1 MGSGARA
8 RARAIKPRDNLHV
21 EEAHRVSS
29 SPPGERPISEARLG
43 SSPTR
48 REVGES
54 RLEARADSGAGT
66 SPSSPLA
73 RSAHY
78 LELHA
83 ERRRRALEADPDVAQ
98 PSEPSSPGAQ
108 PPWRDAD
115 LPGDADILLHVED
128 DRRED
133 RDDRV
138 SAPSDPTPRNPDTAG
153 RTAAGPAGAGPGPGI
168 VACDACPACDD
179 RCLVPGCAACSGAS
193 ARRTASTEDIERA
206 STSGGITA
214 EMAAEAAAAA
224 AAAAANPRRDGW
236 GRVAG
241 EHGGGGGARL
251 RSFTCCEVARHRR
264 ADSLWLV
271 ANGHVYDAT
280 LFMHDHP
287 VGPMPMLRGAGRDNT
302 EDMEMHSGAA
312 QHAWQ
317 KLKIG
322 TLVKCPRRG
331 YGCFHPPK
339 ERCAVM

>member
-1 MGSGARA
+1 MGSGTRA

-29 SPPGERPISEARLG
+29 SPPGEHPAEARLG

-48 REVGES
+48 REVDES

-73 RSAHY
+73 RSAHN

-83 ERRRRALEADPDVAQ
+83 ERRRRALEADTDVAQ
-98 PSEPSSPGAQ
+98 PSEPSEPGAQ
-108 PPWRDAD
+108 PPRRGAD
-115 LPGDADILLHVED
+115 VPGDADILLYVED
-128 DRRED
+128 DRREHID
-133 RDDRV
+133 RHV
-138 SAPSDPTPRNPDTAG
+138 SAPSDPTPRNPDTTG
-153 RTAAGPAGAGPGPGI
+153 RTAAGPAHPGLGN
-168 VACDACPACDD
+168 VACDACPSCDD
-179 RCLVPGCAACSGAS
+179 RCLVPGCVTCGGAS

-206 STSGGITA
+206 STSEGITA

-241 EHGGGGGARL
+241 KHGGGGAAKL
-251 RSFTCCEVARHRR
+251 RCFTCCMVERHRR
-264 ADSLWLV
+264 AESLWLV

-287 VGPMPMLRGAGRDNT
+287 VGPLPMLRGAGRDNT

-312 QHAWQ
+312 QHVWQ

-322 TLVKCPRRG
+322 TLVKCPKRG